1 MNDDNPNT
9 PLTDSAIA
17 LPSTRAAV
25 DSYLKILFSERR
37 RQAKRVSQRYDNLWK
52 TAETLALSGGKRL
65 RPYITL
71 LAYEAF
77 ADDQPSETV
86 MHAAVAMELIHIA
99 MLIHD
104 DIIDRDDT
112 RYGIANISGQYMQE
126 YADLQPDDQRHFANS
141 AALLMGDVLIAE
153 AHRLLAISSDDL
165 ARLRKAQLAFSKAIL
180 HVVGGE
186 LVDTEASFRRT
197 EGTQAITI
205 ARYKTASYSFVG
217 PLSIGAH
224 LAGAD
229 EASVAGLSEYAD
241 ALGIAFQLK
250 DDLLGTFGDSL
261 VTGKSSDTDL
271 REGKRTY
278 LIEQFDEV
286 ASEALKDEFYTL
298 FGSQTLS
305 DEQAQRLRDI
315 LTDSGA
321 VAKTNEAIQ
330 TYATKA
336 RGALAALQIPLES
349 ARKFEELI
357 TLSIDRQK

>member
-1 MNDDNPNT
+1 MNNYTAST
-9 PLTDSAIA
+9 PQ
-17 LPSTRAAV
+17 V
-25 DSYLKILFSERR
+25 DSVVTLPRTKANVDAYLQNFFAEQRL
-37 RQAKRVSQRYDNLWK
+37 QAKAVSPRYDTLWK
-52 TAETLALSGGKRL
+52 AAETLALNGGKRL

-77 ADDQPSETV
+77 ADDQPSDTV
-86 MHAAVAMELIHIA
+86 IHAAVATELIHIA
-99 MLIHD
+99 MLVHD

-112 RYGIANISGQYMQE
+112 RYGITNISGQYMQE

-180 HVVGGE
+180 QVVGGE